1 MQSVPGLSSKGW
13 QVVVVNYENGS
24 DLRFKLAGVDTVLST
39 VCGSAQLKLIEAAAA
54 ARVRRF
60 VPSEFSGPPARR
72 PADDLLDR
80 GHRRAVTLLAQ
91 LESTGMHFCVFTC
104 GILYDWFGPGGLA
117 HSQLALQS
125 GIGSE
130 GAYLMNYR
138 QRVARLPP
146 STASGQP
153 AKVSM
158 ISLRDLAHCV
168 VAALQ
173 LPSWPREF
181 RVRGDRLN
189 VREIVATAE
198 YVQGMFAALS
208 SPDLYAD
215 QEGRKFH
222 IERYTQ
228 AALLE
233 AGAFARTTRDSAREL
248 QLHHLVATAEG
259 RFDFAYATL
268 NDRINVAT
276 ERFQAYLSRVW
287 ADAF

>member
-1 MQSVPGLSSKGW
+1 
-13 QVVVVNYENGS
+13 VVVVNYENSS

-39 VCGSAQLKLIEAAAA
+39 VCGSPQLKLIEAAAA

-60 VPSEFSGPPARR
+60 VPSEFGGPPARR
-72 PADDLLDR
+72 PSDDLLDR
-80 GHRRAVTLLAQ
+80 GHRQAVTLLAQ

-104 GILYDWFGPGGLA
+104 GILYDRFGPGGLA
-117 HSQLALQS
+117 HSQLGLQS

-130 GAYLMNYR
+130 GAYLMNCR
-138 QRVARLPP
+138 QRVAKLPYN
-146 STASGQP
+146 TAGGHP

-168 VAALQ
+168 VAALR
-173 LPSWPREF
+173 LSSWPREF
-181 RVRGDRLN
+181 RVRGDRLD
-189 VREIVATAE
+189 VRQIVATAE
-198 YVQGMFAALS
+198 YVQGTFATVS
-208 SPDLYAD
+208 IRDLPAN

-222 IERYTQ
+222 IERYSK

-233 AGAFARTTRDSAREL
+233 AEAFARTTRDRDREL

-259 RFDFAYATL
+259 RFDFAEATL
-268 NDRINVAT
+268 NDRINVET